1 MYLIHRGPASREMKV
16 EKSRVS
22 LINMGSVRMGAGA
35 NSQRASQT
43 RRMGM
48 DLDLQ
53 AKESQLRLGTMG
65 T

>member
-1 MYLIHRGPASREMKV
+1 MDLIHRDPASREIKV
-16 EKSRVS
+16 GKGRVS

-48 DLDLQ
+48 DLNLQ
-53 AKESQLRLGTMG
+53 AEESQLRLGTMV